1 MNQSIKPG
9 KLINDRYLIQLTL
22 GQGRFSRTHLADDTH
37 RFHEPCII
45 KEFSPQIQDP
55 VVRQTTAQ
63 LFQRQAEILYRI
75 YHSQIA
81 NFREFFRVQ
90 QGDQIRLFLVQDY
103 IEGETYQN
111 LLSLRRSQG
120 RTFSEAEVLEL
131 LQNLLPIVE
140 YLHQEG
146 IVHRDICPENII
158 CRELDHLPV
167 LIDFGSVKPIVAKPE
182 IKAASGQPS
191 TSWVLSQFGK
201 MNYSTQEQPEE
212 IVTPER
218 DFYSLAITILVLLT
232 GKDFTANRD
241 QANDWEKILS
251 ELSLRPR
258 FHQTLA
264 RMLAMPPMLSPLSA
278 KELISLL
285 QTTPISLSNG
295 VDSTDKANS
304 SVSESLSPTISPE
317 STMPPTAS
325 ISGRLPIKEPETN
338 TSPSSRSRLTQPIST
353 ELSALE
359 KSPVLGC
366 FGKIVLLLVLIVAS
380 GGIGWFAGKLWLSQV
395 FQSLTNPTVQPS
407 LDVPL
412 SPATPVEPSP
422 SSSSSAI
429 ASGVNSDLNSDLEIK
444 NTIRSRR
451 LKLGI
456 DRQFFQ
462 SLVDERLQE
471 TNPNLSIN
479 DNQEKM
485 AWNQMAQQLLDQL
498 EKLDPTA
505 LSSLGKYTPE
515 QRETWKPRVNQL
527 HLSSRTLMD
536 LVNVQFLAAFP
547 DQENQDVL
555 DKPLGQVW
563 SAIAVNQLKSLES
576 GQNYELLTLNTNET
590 PLQVSGHLEVGG
602 GKAYALPIPEGK
614 FMEVKLDAPNDALIS
629 VYSPT
634 GKEVILENSRL
645 HQWSGLLSE
654 SGHYEFVVMSK
665 GKQPL
670 DYQLNIRVW

>member
-22 GQGRFSRTHLADDTH
+22 GQGRFSRTYLADDTH

-75 YHSQIA
+75 YHPQIA

-103 IEGETYQN
+103 VEGETYQN

-182 IKAASGQPS
+182 VKAASEQPS

-232 GKDFTANRD
+232 GKDFIANRD
-241 QANDWEKILS
+241 QANDWQQILS
-251 ELSLRPR
+251 ELSLRPK
-258 FHQTLA
+258 FHQTLV
-264 RMLAMPPMLSPLSA
+264 RMLATPPTSPPLSA

-285 QTTPISLSNG
+285 QTTTISHANG
-295 VDSTDKANS
+295 ADSTSNA
-304 SVSESLSPTISPE
+304 SVLDSPSPTLSQE

-325 ISGRLPIKEPETN
+325 ISGRLPLKESETN
-338 TSPSSRSRLTQPIST
+338 ASPSSRSRLTQPIST
-353 ELSALE
+353 ELSVIE
-359 KSPVLGC
+359 KSSVLGC
-366 FGKIVLLLVLIVAS
+366 LGKIVLLLVLIVAS

-395 FQSLTNPTVQPS
+395 FQSLTNPTVQS
-407 LDVPL
+407 SSDLPL

-422 SSSSSAI
+422 LSSSSAI
-429 ASGVNSDLNSDLEIK
+429 ASGVNSDLEIK

-471 TNPNLSIN
+471 TNPNLSID
-479 DNQEKM
+479 DNQGKM

-536 LVNVQFLAAFP
+536 LVNVQFVAAFP

-555 DKPLGQVW
+555 NKPLGQVW

-576 GQNYELLTLNTNET
+576 GKNYELLTLNPNET
-590 PLQVSGHLEVGG
+590 PLQVTGHLEGG
-602 GKAYALPIPEGK
+602 EGKAYALAIPEGK

-654 SGHYEFVVMSK
+654 SGHYEFVVMAK

>member
-22 GQGRFSRTHLADDTH
+22 GQGRFSRTYLADDTH

-75 YHSQIA
+75 YHPQIA

-182 IKAASGQPS
+182 VKAASEQPS

-232 GKDFTANRD
+232 GKDLMDNRD
-241 QANDWEKILS
+241 QAKDWEKFLS

-258 FHQTLA
+258 FHQTLV
-264 RMLAMPPMLSPLSA
+264 RMLVMSPTSPPLSA

-285 QTTPISLSNG
+285 QTTTISHANG
-295 VDSTDKANS
+295 ADSTSNA
-304 SVSESLSPTISPE
+304 SVSADLSPTISQEP
-317 STMPPTAS
+317 TMPPTAS
-325 ISGRLPIKEPETN
+325 ISGRSPLKESETN
-338 TSPSSRSRLTQPIST
+338 TSTSSRSRLTQPIST
-353 ELSALE
+353 ELSVIE
-359 KSPVLGC
+359 KSPILGC

-407 LDVPL
+407 SDLPL

-422 SSSSSAI
+422 LSSASAI

-471 TNPNLSIN
+471 TNPNLSI
-479 DNQEKM
+479 DDSQGKM

-498 EKLDPTA
+498 EKLNPTA

-515 QRETWKPRVNQL
+515 QQETWKLRVNQL

-547 DQENQDVL
+547 DQENKDVL
-555 DKPLGQVW
+555 NKPLGQVW

-576 GQNYELLTLNTNET
+576 GKNYELLTLNANET
-590 PLQVSGHLEVGG
+590 PLQVTGHLEGG
-602 GKAYALPIPEGK
+602 EGKAYALPIPEGK

>member
-22 GQGRFSRTHLADDTH
+22 GQGRFSRTYLADDTH

-45 KEFSPQIQDP
+45 KEFSPQIQDS

-75 YHSQIA
+75 YHPQIA

-120 RTFSEAEVLEL
+120 RTFSETEVLEL

-167 LIDFGSVKPIVAKPE
+167 LIDFGSVKPIVTNPE
-182 IKAASGQPS
+182 VKAASGQPS
-191 TSWVLSQFGK
+191 TSWVLNQFGK
-201 MNYSTQEQPEE
+201 MNYSTQEQSEE

-218 DFYSLAITILVLLT
+218 DFYSLAITALVLLT
-232 GKDFTANRD
+232 GKDFISNRD
-241 QANDWEKILS
+241 QENDWQQILS
-251 ELSLRPR
+251 ELSLRPK
-258 FHQTLA
+258 FHQTLV
-264 RMLAMPPMLSPLSA
+264 RMLAMPLTSPPLSA

-285 QTTPISLSNG
+285 QTTTISHSTGADSISN
-295 VDSTDKANS
+295 A
-304 SVSESLSPTISPE
+304 SVSESLSPTLSYE
-317 STMPPTAS
+317 STMPPTGS
-325 ISGRLPIKEPETN
+325 ISGRLPLKESETN
-338 TSPSSRSRLTQPIST
+338 ASLSSRSRLTQPIST
-353 ELSALE
+353 ELSAIE
-359 KSPVLGC
+359 KSSVLGC
-366 FGKIVLLLVLIVAS
+366 LGKIVLLLVLIVAS

-407 LDVPL
+407 SDLPL
-412 SPATPVEPSP
+412 PPATPVEPSP
-422 SSSSSAI
+422 LSSSSAI
-429 ASGVNSDLNSDLEIK
+429 ASGVNSDLEIK

-471 TNPNLSIN
+471 TNPNLSID
-479 DNQEKM
+479 DNKGKM
-485 AWNQMAQQLLDQL
+485 AWNQMAQQLLEQL

-505 LSSLGKYTPE
+505 LSSLGKYTSE

-555 DKPLGQVW
+555 NKPLGQVW

-576 GQNYELLTLNTNET
+576 GKNYELLTLNTNET
-590 PLQVSGHLEVGG
+590 PLQVRGHLEGG
-602 GKAYALPIPEGK
+602 EGKAYALAIPEGK